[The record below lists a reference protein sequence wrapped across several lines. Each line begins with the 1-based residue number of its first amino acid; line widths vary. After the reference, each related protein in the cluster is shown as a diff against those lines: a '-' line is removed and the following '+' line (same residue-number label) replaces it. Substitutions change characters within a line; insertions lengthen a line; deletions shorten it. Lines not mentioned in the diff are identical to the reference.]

1 MRIMIQSCKVL
12 LSKFPLVKGALHA
25 RRIMRHRFLKF
36 PPGHFYSPLP
46 GEDWR
51 EERIDPSKEV
61 EPGRDGVDLNSEGQL
76 QLLEKMGG
84 YASDY
89 PFAAKSGDGLRYGY
103 ANDYFPRTDGAM
115 LYAMLRHWKPE
126 RVIEVGSG
134 HSSALMLDVNERYL
148 EGKVRLSF
156 IEPYP
161 ARLLGLLSER
171 EREVIDLHRCRVQ
184 EVDPKLFEGL
194 KSGDILFIDSSHVSR
209 FGSDVNHLLFNVL
222 PRLAEGVI
230 VHIHD
235 IPYPFEYPDD
245 WFDEGRAWNEAYA
258 VRAFLQYN
266 GGFEILLWS
275 SYLGRHHA
283 EAFSRAWPALVSGS
297 GFSLWL
303 RKR

>member
-1 MRIMIQSCKVL
+1 MSIFLYRLPLISKL
-12 LSKFPLVKGALHA
+12 LRLGRTAA
-25 RRIMRHRFLKF
+25 HRFMLY

-46 GEDWR
+46 GENWKS
-51 EERIDPSKEV
+51 ERIKQDKCLS
-61 EPGRDGVDLNSEGQL
+61 PGADGIDLNVERQL
-76 QLLEKMGG
+76 GELEVLGN
-84 YASDY
+84 YAADY
-89 PFAAKSGDGLRYGY
+89 PFTANPGDGLRYGY

-115 LYAMLRHWKPE
+115 LYAMMRHLKPE

-161 ARLLGLLSER
+161 ARLLGLISER
-171 EREVIDLHRCRVQ
+171 EREGIDLHRCRVQ

-235 IPYPFEYPDD
+235 IPYPFEYPDN

-266 GGFEILLWS
+266 AGFEILLWS

-283 EAFSRAWPALVSGS
+283 EAFSRAWPDLEPGS